1 MTEAEAR
8 DQLRNILAALEV
20 RRGGTVYLGIDMGHV
35 PLPCYSAE
43 LTRDTIRARE
53 EKWCAFVLRVL
64 REALGPEGTLLV
76 ATFTYSY
83 AGQGV
88 PFVLEES
95 PSEVGPFTEYFRR
108 QPDTIRSLHP
118 LHSISGVGR
127 HAHAILDNVGKAEYG
142 AMSPYARLGEYDT
155 KLLCLGAALAASITY
170 VHHLEQTYG
179 INHRYT
185 KAIDTPVYRNGE
197 RVPGPWL
204 CFMRYLGVAT
214 MLRHEHIEER
224 LRDLQENFEWTS
236 EEVGELL
243 RHVRSEAPLY
253 TSDNAAWTQSS
264 HGVDTRSILRDVEFA
279 NLLGLW
285 LWRLEKMSTE
295 SSNLSAHLNRMLVLA
310 AANNR
315 P

>member
-8 DQLRNILAALEV
+8 DQLRDILAALEV
-20 RRGGTVYLGIDMGHV
+20 RRGDTVYLGIDMGHV
-35 PLPCYSAE
+35 PLPGYSAE
-43 LTRDTIRARE
+43 LTRDAIRARE
-53 EKWCAFVLRVL
+53 EKWCAFVLQVL

-83 AGQGV
+83 AGQSV

-142 AMSPYARLGEYDT
+142 AMSPYARLGEYGT
-155 KLLCLGAALAASITY
+155 KLLCLGAPLAASITY

-185 KAIDTPVYRNGE
+185 KAINTPVYRNGE

-214 MLRHEHIEER
+214 MPRHEHIEER
-224 LRDLQENFEWTS
+224 LRAEG
-236 EEVGELL
+236 VL
-243 RHVRSEAPLY
+243 REATIDAHPM
-253 TSDNAAWTQSS
+253 QC
-264 HGVDTRSILRDVEFA
+264 VDVHDVDRIGYA
-279 NLLGLW
+279 
-285 LWRLEKMSTE
+285 
-295 SSNLSAHLNRMLVLA
+295 MLVENPCAFLERSVEVRLDESEVA
-310 AANNR
+310 AAPVADSVVR
-315 P
+315 FVLGR